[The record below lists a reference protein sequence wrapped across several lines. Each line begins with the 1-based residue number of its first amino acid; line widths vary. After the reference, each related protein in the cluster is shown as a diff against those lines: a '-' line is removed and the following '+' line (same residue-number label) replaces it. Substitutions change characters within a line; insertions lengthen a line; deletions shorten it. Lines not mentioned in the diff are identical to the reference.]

1 MKVQCHE
8 PSGSRPGF
16 IVLQSDYIDNL
27 RSTYTQLQ
35 RCFSTSYKD
44 IMDIN
49 DNEHALMPKLKDIY
63 RKVRIRKSKVRC
75 VLPMTMCVRILHG
88 LVSRGRQTGRRTPL
102 YWIERYDLGSWT
114 G

>member
-1 MKVQCHE
+1 MTKVQCHE

-63 RKVRIRKSKVRC
+63 RKVSGNLRE
-75 VLPMTMCVRILHG
+75 TIL
-88 LVSRGRQTGRRTPL
+88 RTESPAVENINHKNAPKFTSIL
-102 YWIERYDLGSWT
+102 L
-114 G
+114 

>member
-1 MKVQCHE
+1 MIKVQCHE

-63 RKVRIRKSKVRC
+63 RKVGFDSKGI
-75 VLPMTMCVRILHG
+75 ILG
-88 LVSRGRQTGRRTPL
+88 
-102 YWIERYDLGSWT
+102 YDSCEILLQSCAKNYRSLQNIFLG
-114 G
+114 

>member
-1 MKVQCHE
+1 MTKVQCHE

-63 RKVRIRKSKVRC
+63 RKVK
-75 VLPMTMCVRILHG
+75 
-88 LVSRGRQTGRRTPL
+88 
-102 YWIERYDLGSWT
+102 IENCTEALDTWKCICLGNPSV
-114 G
+114 